1 MIYDPERWKA
11 GELMAIDHKD
21 YILALD
27 RFVNIAPQ
35 RNVLLVYGLK
45 SIGKSRQLLLK
56 VDEWR
61 REKRLVLDVDLK
73 GKDISPEEV
82 LKLLLQEYCRETRQ
96 INPEKTFKEVII
108 SFFGNEFQRVSSIM
122 EKINLALNPSLNTA
136 AWTNT
141 VAGVILDEF
150 KKEEQDG
157 KVRDNLSEFLNKL
170 EMEAEEGN
178 RPILV
183 IREAQKLV
191 DESLPM
197 ETKRVFKALLQC
209 FESYSD
215 GKKNVS
221 IIIESSEYTLANLR
235 QYIISSPQSFH
246 YAKLNHGRK
255 MLVTRNWS
263 SDIRCSPR
271 KNTRE
276 FGIQ

>member
-1 MIYDPERWKA
+1 M
-11 GELMAIDHKD
+11 
-21 YILALD
+21 
-27 RFVNIAPQ
+27 Q
-35 RNVLLVYGLK
+35 
-45 SIGKSRQLLLK
+45 
-56 VDEWR
+56 
-61 REKRLVLDVDLK
+61 
-73 GKDISPEEV
+73 
-82 LKLLLQEYCRETRQ
+82 
-96 INPEKTFKEVII
+96 
-108 SFFGNEFQRVSSIM
+108 
-122 EKINLALNPSLNTA
+122 
-136 AWTNT
+136 
-141 VAGVILDEF
+141 DEF

-235 QYIISSPQSFH
+235 QYIISLPQSFQLCQVKPWSKDVGYQELVERYQVFTAEEYERVWDTVGGH
-246 YAKLNHGRK
+246 AGQLFSLHSYLRLGWNLNQAIESMNSELPTPCFVGLPIELAIQHSGGGGEV
-255 MLVTRNWS
+255 LCALPFSSGAGIYYFAWS
-263 SDIRCSPR
+263 RTISLC
-271 KNTRE
+271 
-276 FGIQ
+276 